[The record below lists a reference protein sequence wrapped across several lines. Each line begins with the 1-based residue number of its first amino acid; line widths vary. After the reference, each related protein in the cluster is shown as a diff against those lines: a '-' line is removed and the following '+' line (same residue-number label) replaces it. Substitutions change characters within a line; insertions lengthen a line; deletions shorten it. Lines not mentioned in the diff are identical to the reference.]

1 MKVVLEK
8 AANECAN
15 VLQPSTKPEFN
26 LLHGTLKFNQNL
38 HDVTDSFESG
48 YIWSKKNE
56 GIPEAIDRFGKYL
69 GKEKRKRF
77 FFEKKKQ
84 KTFIPWL
91 LVSLNRH

>member
-26 LLHGTLKFNQNL
+26 LLHGTLKFNPNL

-56 GIPEAIDRFGKYL
+56 GIPELSPSKVPVERD
-69 GKEKRKRF
+69 EDPM
-77 FFEKKKQ
+77 E
-84 KTFIPWL
+84 
-91 LVSLNRH
+91 